1 MKRLLRIIAICLIC
15 AIVPLSFSCANPGNG
30 SGEEKGLVLKKY
42 GNDSYYT
49 VIRYYEEDGVDNL
62 TISAQ
67 TVKSVTGDDDAV
79 VGKIKAGAFDGN
91 ASLKSVVVKSDV
103 SGTTDLTIEE
113 GAFKNMKSLESIT
126 LPFVGKNKSGDAFL
140 FQTESAVDKA
150 VDKERTIGWV
160 FGEDQA
166 DYTAAVSLNYGTGS
180 ATFYIP
186 VPLTKITV
194 ENDSEEGI
202 NIPMYAFCGLNQVY
216 EINLKGN
223 IKAIGEAAFKDMKHL
238 IKINI
243 PDTVTDIY
251 SSAFEGTDSLKNFN
265 ANGFSFGDN
274 PSLVEIW
281 DSAFKGTCLTA
292 FTLPATVTRIGE
304 SCFAQSSLTS
314 FEVSSPSEL
323 AAVGSYAF
331 YGSDKL
337 QISSDAFPA
346 GCTFGVWW
354 NEGTK
359 A

>member
-15 AIVPLSFSCANPGNG
+15 AIVPFAAACADSGNG
-30 SGEEKGLVLKKY
+30 GGTDKGLVLKKF

-49 VIRYYEEDGVDNL
+49 VIRYYEEDGVDSVTL
-62 TISAQ
+62 SDETARR
-67 TVKSVTGDDDAV
+67 VTGDENAV
-79 VGKIKAGAFDGN
+79 IGKIKTGAFDGN
-91 ASLKSVVVKSDV
+91 SSLKTIIVKD
-103 SGTTDLTIEE
+103 GAGADLTIDE

-140 FQTESAVDKA
+140 FQTESAADKA

-166 DYTAAVSLNYGTGS
+166 DYTAAAELNYGTGS

-186 VPLTKITV
+186 STLTAITV
-194 ENDSEEGI
+194 ENNSEEGI

-251 SSAFEGTDSLKNFN
+251 SSAFEGTANLKNFS

-274 PSLVEIW
+274 PSLTEIW
-281 DSAFKGTCLTA
+281 DGAFKETKLTA
-292 FTLPATVTRIGE
+292 FVLPATVTRIGE
-304 SCFAQSSLTS
+304 SCFAESSLTS
-314 FEVSSPSEL
+314 FEVSSPS
-323 AAVGSYAF
+323 AMTSVGSYAF

-337 QISSDAFPA
+337 QISSAAFPT
-346 GCTFGVWW
+346 GCAFGVCW

-359 A
+359 I